1 MKRILLSLLLAT
13 SLFAASCTPVR
24 ATEDTD
30 FIVVE
35 KTGEVKIL
43 LDKVTG
49 VEYIL
54 YRELRVGS
62 GTYSGICPRYNA
74 DGTLFT
80 ADQED

>member
-1 MKRILLSLLLAT
+1 MKKILLSLLLAT

-35 KTGEVKIL
+35 KTKDVSIL

-49 VEYIL
+49 VEYIYKEYNDL
-54 YRELRVGS
+54 HNGP
-62 GTYSGICPRYNA
+62 TFCICPRYNP

-80 ADQED
+80 ANQEE